1 MLMLKPTLAGLR
13 NEIYTGSHL
22 VEPDSIKSVP
32 NSESDKRKSRSANS
46 A

>member
-1 MLMLKPTLAGLR
+1 MLMLKSTLAGLR

-22 VEPDSIKSVP
+22 VEPNLIKSVP
-32 NSESDKRKSRSANS
+32 NSESDKKSRSANS